1 MLQEMVEQGFKF
13 KDPSMVL

>member
-1 MLQEMVEQGFKF
+1 MRFKF

>member
-1 MLQEMVEQGFKF
+1 MLQMVEQGFKF